1 MIQFSGIFG
10 LAGFFFEWQDSAD
23 INPVFSRVKIE
34 IYPLNTA
41 RYDCVDTWFF
51 VMLSSVK
58 QLKPITKKASPHV
71 HSTQYPPP
79 PPAGI

>member
-23 INPVFSRVKIE
+23 INPVFSRAKIE

-41 RYDCVDTWFF
+41 RYDCVDTWF
-51 VMLSSVK
+51 L
-58 QLKPITKKASPHV
+58 L
-71 HSTQYPPP
+71 
-79 PPAGI
+79 